1 MGNIGIC
8 GAGLIGA
15 SWAVGFANAGHK
27 SLVYDNN
34 KDSFKKF
41 ELVCDQLLK
50 DLTIINPE
58 LVTQDMSD
66 AIKNLMCDDKDGI
79 KRGTPH
85 NRSALNLLNSHKPTI
100 VPSVF
105 VIPAKSNL
113 FVYGPWFYQ
122 ANPVGGTIVEKNKC
136 HEPYRIGSI
145 NYNRRL

>member
-50 DLTIINPE
+50 DLTIINPD
-58 LVTQDMSD
+58 LDVNK
-66 AIKNLMCDDKDGI
+66 I
-79 KRGTPH
+79 
-85 NRSALNLLNSHKPTI
+85 
-100 VPSVF
+100 
-105 VIPAKSNL
+105 KSNINL
-113 FVYGPWFYQ
+113 ECSIEDICKDTILIQ
-122 ANPVGGTIVEKNKC
+122 ESIVEDLEIKKKMFEALDKLAPENT
-136 HEPYRIGSI
+136 ILASSS
-145 NYNRRL
+145 